1 MMLIL
6 VVVGIKFILF
16 ITSVGGSFYNYL
28 NVVKHS
34 PLFKWILLD
43 KKIGNLLTHCPFP
56 NTIKKVERPNKLT
69 HKTEYDYVLYDRNG
83 NSLLAYMQPE
93 YLFFYGSGRFI
104 SICFYLICIL
114 FTLLFLFIGIVV
126 YWYNLYQFGI
136 FPLCGDP
143 NTSVLV
149 ALFEFFEQN
158 NLRWKNIITNIS

>member
-83 NSLLAYMQPE
+83 NSLAYMQPE

-114 FTLLFLFIGIVV
+114 LTLFLFIGIVV